1 MRIFLAKGEINNK
14 KGLTRGAF
22 IVLVPLLV
30 LFAAIAAVIYY
41 NSQQGPIVPQR
52 IATGNFSTTSVAIA
66 WATPENDTATTLEWG
81 ESPNLGKT
89 SLDSRDVNNI
99 ALPRKTH
106 FIALEDLEPD
116 TEYYY
121 RIKVGNTYYPD
132 INETPY
138 TFKTLNTVES
148 TSQRPIS
155 IYGNIKSPDNRNA
168 DTIVTVFAE
177 SNGIKSLPI
186 ITTVKD
192 DGAWYINLSEAIPS
206 EESEDFQI
214 STDTQISVIYDG
226 GNKGQKETATPAN
239 SPLSSNLN
247 AEFSFA
253 TLYADVHGTNN
264 VNTSIIPTQ
273 LTSGSLTTVTPTQVT
288 SRFRQDVALLPAGG
302 GVVITS
308 TPQPSEATGIPT
320 LPEEYTSPIISN
332 VTDSSFTVLW
342 LTAEK
347 TESKVVAGTSQTT
360 ATQTF
365 YDDRS
370 IGSRTTLLHHVT
382 VKQLTPLSVYTYSY
396 GATQST
402 FTTPRSIAE
411 QIQFQTISGTIAN
424 ANGECYIKTSVQN
437 AQKRSAAITTLIDT
451 QRQFSFNLGP
461 IRTADYNSYFRASN
475 SDILIMD
482 AICISQGPVI
492 RKDSLS
498 LSLKQALEGPINFNV
513 K

>member
-1 MRIFLAKGEINNK
+1 MRIFLAKGEINSK

-22 IVLVPLLV
+22 IVLIPLLV
-30 LFAAIAAVIYY
+30 LFAAIAGVIYY

-52 IATGNFSTTSVAIA
+52 ITTGNFSTTTAAIA
-66 WATPENDTATTLEWG
+66 WITPENDTTTLIEWG
-81 ESPNLGKT
+81 ETPNLGKT

-106 FIALEDLEPD
+106 FVALEDLEPD
-116 TEYYY
+116 AEYYY

-132 INETPY
+132 TNEAPY
-138 TFKTLNTVES
+138 TFKTLNSVENV
-148 TSQRPIS
+148 SQRPIS
-155 IYGNIKSPDNRNA
+155 IYGNVKSPDNKNA
-168 DTIVTVFAE
+168 DTLVTVFAE

-192 DGAWYINLSEAIPS
+192 DGAWYINLSEAVPS

-214 STDTQISVIYDG
+214 NTDTQISVVYDG
-226 GNKGQKETATPAN
+226 GNKGQKEIATPAN
-239 SPLSSNLN
+239 SPLSANLN
-247 AEFSFA
+247 PEFSFA

-264 VNTSIIPTQ
+264 VNTSVVPTQ
-273 LTSGSLTTVTPTQVT
+273 LTSGPLTTTTPTQTV
-288 SRFRQDVALLPAGG
+288 SRFRQDVALLPVEGS
-302 GVVITS
+302 VTVITT
-308 TPQPSEATGIPT
+308 TPADETGTPK
-320 LPEEYTSPIISN
+320 LSEEYSTPIISN
-332 VTDSSFTVLW
+332 VTDSSYTVLW
-342 LTAEK
+342 LTADK
-347 TESKVVAGTSQTT
+347 TESKVVVGTSQST

-396 GATQST
+396 GTTQST

-411 QIQFQTISGTIAN
+411 QISFQTISGTIAN
-424 ANGECYIKTSVQN
+424 ASGECYVRTSVQN
-437 AQKRSAAITTLIDT
+437 SQKRSAVITTLIDS
-451 QRQFSFNLGP
+451 QRHFSFNLGP
-461 IRTADYNSYFRASN
+461 IRTADYNAFFKAN
-475 SDILIMD
+475 GSDIVIMD
-482 AICISQGPVI
+482 AVCISQGPVI

-498 LSLKQALEGPINFNV
+498 LTLKQAMEAPINFNV